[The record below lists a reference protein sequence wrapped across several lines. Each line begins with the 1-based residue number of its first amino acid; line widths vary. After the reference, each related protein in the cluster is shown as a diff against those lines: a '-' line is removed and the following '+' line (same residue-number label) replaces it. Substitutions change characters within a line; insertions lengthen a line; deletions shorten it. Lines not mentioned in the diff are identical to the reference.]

1 MTSTPLSNRAC
12 RRRPLPGTHS
22 HIVSH
27 CASAHSLA
35 LRGLR
40 GSLCVAAGASRHV
53 ALAARAR
60 GLRGSL
66 CVEARASSRVEA
78 FFVCTFRTAGAFRSA
93 LALQQRRLR
102 LVVTGAGPAERA
114 AARAWRGNRSDRDIH
129 GAISADRTPDA
140 VEPIQ
145 PRGRKKEREKERER
159 LTAMRP
165 SARWP
170 SAAESDEC
178 IECGGPQLLRMTNVS
193 SAMAP
198 LLLTATHVSSVVARS
213 V

>member
-27 CASAHSLA
+27 CASAQSLA
-35 LRGLR
+35 PRGLR
-40 GSLCVAAGASRHV
+40 GLLCVEARDSSRV

-60 GLRGSL
+60 GLSGSL
-66 CVEARASSRVEA
+66 CVEARAPSRVEA
-78 FFVCTFRTAGAFRSA
+78 FFVCTFRTAGAFRSD
-93 LALQQRRLR
+93 LPLQQRRLR

-114 AARAWRGNRSDRDIH
+114 AARALLCNRSARDLH

-145 PRGRKKEREKERER
+145 RVHLAVQYPPVLRQTGGYHTCSVAER
-159 LTAMRP
+159 LP
-165 SARWP
+165 P
-170 SAAESDEC
+170 
-178 IECGGPQLLRMTNVS
+178 
-193 SAMAP
+193 
-198 LLLTATHVSSVVARS
+198 
-213 V
+213 